1 MTPFQA
7 VAKPDHV
14 PFFITGPGQSD
25 VLFGI
30 VSLILVGAVL
40 AAGVLFFW
48 LHSLPERMV
57 HNRAQFDIVA
67 VLALLSLF
75 THIHAFWVAALLLAL
90 IKFPKF
96 SVTDVSGPLDRI
108 ARSLESATEIREAKD
123 DTPKLPPSKPLPP
136 PAPVSNPETTAV
148 LTPKVKHA

>member
-30 VSLILVGAVL
+30 VSLVLIGAVL

-48 LHSLPERMV
+48 LHSLPERLV
-57 HNRAQFDIVA
+57 HNRAQFDVVA

-108 ARSLESATEIREAKD
+108 AKSLENAVDARKIEGEV
-123 DTPKLPPSKPLPP
+123 PKPPPAKPLPP
-136 PAPVSNPETTAV
+136 SAPVSASETATV
-148 LTPKVKHA
+148 LAPKVKHA

>member
-30 VSLILVGAVL
+30 VSLVLIGAVL

-48 LHSLPERMV
+48 LHSLPERLV
-57 HNRAQFDIVA
+57 HNRAQFDVVA

-108 ARSLESATEIREAKD
+108 AKSLENAVDAPKIEDEALK
-123 DTPKLPPSKPLPP
+123 SP
-136 PAPVSNPETTAV
+136 PAKPVPSSAPMSAPETATV
-148 LTPKVKHA
+148 LAPKVKHA